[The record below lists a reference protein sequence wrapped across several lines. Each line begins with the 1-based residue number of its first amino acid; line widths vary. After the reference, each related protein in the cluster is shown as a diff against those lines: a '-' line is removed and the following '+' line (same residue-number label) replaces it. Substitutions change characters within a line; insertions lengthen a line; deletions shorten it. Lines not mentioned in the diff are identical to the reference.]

1 MSKLIVLAI
10 VLASL
15 AAILACSRD
24 DATPPSQSTAQ
35 ATNNPRPAETETPQ
49 DENSKSAQ
57 GLTPLNI
64 DDPQKFLSGL
74 SGKEQSCLSEYNLG
88 TAQIMAAMTSTAAI
102 AEGDA
107 IIDCL
112 EDETV
117 LRLFLSESLT
127 ASGELSA
134 ETASCIRESL
144 GGMNLR
150 PMMKSTGT
158 DAGSIDDKIAA
169 MASFLTFTACLNDE
183 EWQAAAPALE
193 LGPRDKSGTDCL
205 LAELGGSTGVAKVLL
220 RTDES
225 GLPREFIGAAAKCGV
240 GFAGMVENM
249 PADSG
254 SGGIGGDSSTEGS
267 GPQTDTL
274 HPVPVDDP
282 EAFLAG
288 LSPREQSCLS
298 DRAITRQDL
307 LQMIS
312 PSSSP
317 ETNEVIIN
325 CLRDDTVLRVILT
338 PLVGQSKPFSPA
350 TSACI
355 REGFVPI
362 DLRSLLSS
370 PADTASRANALAISM
385 AALNVAVACMN
396 DNEWTLYAPRLGMD
410 SSDRGQAVCLLK
422 EMGGAEG
429 LVGAVR
435 DAELGNA
442 SDTLTGALHACDT
455 ESNRPHSTP
464 FPQPTPYPTVT
475 PVPPTPTATP
485 TPSQTETPIPTQA
498 AKSYAPQPHI
508 MLRVVLVTED
518 WTPFAGR
525 GGWMSAVSQRESA
538 SLKFYE
544 AAIWEEIDA
553 VHLYAFTNDF
563 DPYFGSGDSATPE
576 EIIANREKHAI
587 KKTAGLPERDT
598 RERSAFLREV
608 FEEFAAVLVKRHPDA
623 QHHLMFSG
631 HGGPSGDLFSGQLA
645 NADADSFL
653 GTWARLLGSK
663 LGVID
668 MGGPCNKGSYV
679 DLDNFCKHA
688 RYYVASDLPN
698 GGFVMDEWDVD
709 KYNETD
715 AETQYH
721 HILAESATLEDALK
735 ARIGLR
741 RTLYEYSRNNQTENK
756 VQQSNYVY
764 SCPAFADFRQAFE
777 TFVKETDVAYP
788 QWDLYDTMVTYDAPP
803 ALLEKFSKV
812 IVHSVDN
819 RDFFEWSSRSNGI
832 ISPLDLFYRVGR

>member
-1 MSKLIVLAI
+1 MSKQHFVAVLV

-15 AAILACSRD
+15 FSIIACSDEGQTPAAQPTAEATATRAPEAT
-24 DATPPSQSTAQ
+24 ATPAPM
-35 ATNNPRPAETETPQ
+35 ATPRPTATATPQ
-49 DENSKSAQ
+49 TDSLEAARSLA
-57 GLTPLNI
+57 PLNM
-64 DDPQKFLSGL
+64 DDPQTFLSAL
-74 SGKEQSCLSEYNLG
+74 SAQEQSCLSARNLG
-88 TAQIMAAMTSTAAI
+88 IAQIMTAMTSTDGSP
-102 AEGDA
+102 EGDA
-107 IIDCL
+107 ILDCL

-117 LRLFLSESLT
+117 LPLFLSDLLT
-127 ASGELSA
+127 ATGELSN
-134 ETASCIRESL
+134 ETSTCVLEGL
-144 GGMNLR
+144 GGMDLR
-150 PMMKSTGT
+150 SVMKSSDAEAVVLDEPVTG
-158 DAGSIDDKIAA
+158 

-183 EWQAAAPALE
+183 EWEAASSALE

-205 LAELGGSTGVAKVLL
+205 LAELGGATGVAEALL

-225 GLPREFIGAAAKCGV
+225 GLPRDFFRAAAKCGV
-240 GFAGMVENM
+240 GFAGMSGSV
-249 PADSG
+249 PAESG
-254 SGGIGGDSSTEGS
+254 SGST
-267 GPQTDTL
+267 
-274 HPVPVDDP
+274 
-282 EAFLAG
+282 
-288 LSPREQSCLS
+288 
-298 DRAITRQDL
+298 
-307 LQMIS
+307 
-312 PSSSP
+312 
-317 ETNEVIIN
+317 
-325 CLRDDTVLRVILT
+325 T
-338 PLVGQSKPFSPA
+338 P
-350 TSACI
+350 
-355 REGFVPI
+355 
-362 DLRSLLSS
+362 
-370 PADTASRANALAISM
+370 
-385 AALNVAVACMN
+385 
-396 DNEWTLYAPRLGMD
+396 
-410 SSDRGQAVCLLK
+410 
-422 EMGGAEG
+422 
-429 LVGAVR
+429 
-435 DAELGNA
+435 
-442 SDTLTGALHACDT
+442 
-455 ESNRPHSTP
+455 
-464 FPQPTPYPTVT
+464 
-475 PVPPTPTATP
+475 
-485 TPSQTETPIPTQA
+485 TPIPTQV

-525 GGWMSAVSQRESA
+525 GGWMSAVLQRESA
-538 SLKFYE
+538 SLRFYE

-576 EIIANREKHAI
+576 EIIANREKYAI
-587 KKTAGLPERDT
+587 KRIAGLPERDT
-598 RERSAFLREV
+598 EERSAFLREV
-608 FEEFAAVLVKRHPDA
+608 FEEFASILVRRHPDA

-631 HGGPSGDLFSGQLA
+631 HGGPSGDLFSSQLA

-653 GTWARLLGSK
+653 GTWTRLLGKK

-788 QWDLYDTMVTYDAPP
+788 QWDLYDTLVTYDAPP
-803 ALLEKFSKV
+803 ALLEKFDKV

-819 RDFFEWSSRSNGI
+819 RDFFEWTFRANGI
-832 ISPLDLFYRVGR
+832 ISPRDLFYRIGR